1 MIQRTTLFTLPAFI
15 AGIAT
20 VLVLGGGILLG
31 SRNLRNYDPTLLLY
45 TFGAMFS
52 AFALAYRYTVWLQR
66 PPTRVYWRRGWQLV
80 ARRSEVRR
88 TLLTL
93 AGALSSNFVA
103 QNFIRQRGW
112 GRWVA
117 HWCMSWGTILA
128 CAVALPL
135 VFGWIHFESEAHAP
149 QVYQVLAFGVRVGA
163 FHTESSWMR
172 YVFFNLLNLS
182 ALLVIIGVGLTLH
195 RRLKEVGVMA
205 VQQFGNDL
213 VPLLLLLAVAVTGLM
228 LTVSM
233 HALHGEGYVVISLI
247 HAVTVI
253 AMLLYVPFGK
263 LFHIFQRPLH
273 LAVTLYKRANA
284 AAPPAVCSLCGEGF
298 AGAMHVE
305 DLKGVLAEVGL
316 DWRLPGPVAHY
327 MHVCPRCRRRQVGIW
342 HGQAMT
348 GQAKSTG
355 G

>member
-1 MIQRTTLFTLPAFI
+1 MMQRTTLFTLPAFS
-15 AGIAT
+15 AGIIT

-66 PPTRVYWRRGWQLV
+66 PPTRLYWRRGWQFV
-80 ARRSEVRR
+80 WRAEIWR
-88 TLLTL
+88 TLSTL
-93 AGALSSNFVA
+93 AGALGSNFVA
-103 QNFIRQRGW
+103 QNFIRRRGW

-117 HWCMSWGTILA
+117 HWCMSWGTLLA
-128 CAVALPL
+128 FAVALPL
-135 VFGWIHFESEAHAP
+135 VFGWIHFESQANTP
-149 QVYQVLAFGVRVGA
+149 QVYQILVFGMRVGT
-163 FHTESSWMR
+163 FHTETSWLR
-172 YVFFNLLNLS
+172 YIFFNLLNLFDV
-182 ALLVIIGVGLTLH
+182 LVIIGVGLTLH
-195 RRLKEVGVMA
+195 RRLKEAGVMA

-213 VPLLLLLAVAVTGLM
+213 VPLLLLLAVSATGLM

-253 AMLLYVPFGK
+253 AMLLYLPFGK

-273 LAVTLYKRANA
+273 LAVTLYKQANT
-284 AAPPAVCSLCGEGF
+284 AAPPAVCNLCGEGF

-305 DLKGVLAEVGL
+305 DLKSVLADVGL
-316 DWRLPGPVAHY
+316 DWRLHGPVAHY

-348 GQAKSTG
+348 GQRM
-355 G
+355 